1 VHIETIATGSSATLL
16 VGSGGANTALGFP
29 TTTASGTTG
38 TQSNDLNVDG
48 SSANVPYSIV
58 SVSGYKY
65 NIQRIVFLLRND
77 DVELKEFGGI
87 VQLTN
92 GILIRTRTA
101 GGTLREWFT
110 AKTNS
115 ELIALSTR
123 WDLLDDAYAAGGKDL
138 LVCKIEFSEPVV
150 IRPDSQES
158 ISILVRDNLTGL
170 SSFQVRA
177 EGWLE
182 AV

>member
-1 VHIETIATGSSATLL
+1 
-16 VGSGGANTALGFP
+16 
-29 TTTASGTTG
+29 
-38 TQSNDLNVDG
+38 
-48 SSANVPYSIV
+48 V

-77 DVELKEFGGI
+77 DIQLKEFGGI

-123 WDLLDDAYAAGGKDL
+123 WDLMDDAYAADGKDL
-138 LVCKIEFSEPVV
+138 LVCKIEFSEPMV

-158 ISILVRDNLTGL
+158 ITILVRDNLTSL
-170 SSFQVRA
+170 DSFQVRA